1 MDFTYLITIAAF
13 LVCFLAVLIGLRL
26 IVSGQTS
33 SAPVSGN
40 KWYGDSFLPVLL
52 TTVTAFILLFAFSG
66 PAYDQIYPLNWTD
79 MLPSLIS
86 MTGIYFVS
94 LFAKTS
100 RLTFP
105 VLIAG
110 IILCTAFLPAD
121 FTLFQNNL
129 LNTGF
134 RLLLNILDL

>member
-66 PAYDQIYPLNWTD
+66 PAYDHGYG
-79 MLPSLIS
+79 MLRYNVRQELSGGYVI
-86 MTGIYFVS
+86 T
-94 LFAKTS
+94 
-100 RLTFP
+100 
-105 VLIAG
+105 
-110 IILCTAFLPAD
+110 
-121 FTLFQNNL
+121 N
-129 LNTGF
+129 
-134 RLLLNILDL
+134 